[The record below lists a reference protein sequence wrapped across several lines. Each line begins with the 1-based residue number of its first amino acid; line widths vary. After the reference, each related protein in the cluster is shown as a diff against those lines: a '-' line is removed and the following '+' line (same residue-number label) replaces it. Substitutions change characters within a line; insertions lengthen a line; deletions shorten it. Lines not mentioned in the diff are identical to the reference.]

1 MENNLYIAF
10 LVFPFAILAIMWVF
24 LIFMNRVTTGEVK
37 YIMPPDVLL
46 KTFALFI
53 LVAAIFI
60 MGMEKI
66 IAESTVSAL
75 LGAIATGVLG
85 ISLKKTE

>member
-1 MENNLYIAF
+1 
-10 LVFPFAILAIMWVF
+10 MWVF

>member
-1 MENNLYIAF
+1 MTGMEPDRGVNMANQAQIDA
-10 LVFPFAILAIMWVF
+10 VF